1 MGPLTQFRRND
12 LVFDVRDH
20 GPGDGEAVVLL
31 HGFPQDGTCFDAVVP
46 ALQEAGLRTLVPDQR
61 GYSPGARPTGR
72 RDYVLEQ
79 VVADVLALL
88 DTADVERAHVVG
100 HDWGGAVAWALAAR
114 HPQRVRSLVA
124 LSTPHPTA
132 LLKSMTRST
141 QALHSWYMAL
151 FQLPGLPEAL
161 VTRRFAASLR
171 RQGLPAAAADHY
183 AARMAEPGAATGA
196 LNWYRAM
203 PFSRMVATPKVR
215 VPTTYAWGEKDFA
228 LGRAAAEMTADYVTG
243 PYCFEVL
250 SAGHWLPEVRP
261 DQVASLILGRVRDA

>member
-12 LVFDVRDH
+12 LVFDVRDQ
-20 GPGDGEAVVLL
+20 GPAEGDAVVLL
-31 HGFPQDGTCFDAVVP
+31 HGFPQDGSCFDAVVP
-46 ALQEAGLRTLVPDQR
+46 ALHEGGLRTLVPDQR
-61 GYSPGARPTGR
+61 GYSPGARPTSR
-72 RDYVLEQ
+72 RAYVLEQ
-79 VVADVLALL
+79 MVSDTLALL
-88 DTADVERAHVVG
+88 DTAGVDRAHVVG

-141 QALHSWYMAL
+141 QALHSWYMGL
-151 FQLPGLPEAL
+151 FQLPALPEVL
-161 VTRRFAASLR
+161 LTRTIAASLR
-171 RQGLPAAAADHY
+171 RQGLPAAAAEHY
-183 AARMAEPGAATGA
+183 ARRMAEPGAATAA

-203 PFSRMVATPKVR
+203 PFSHMVATPRVR

-243 PYCFEVL
+243 PYAFEVL
-250 SAGHWLPEVRP
+250 HAGHWLPEKRP
-261 DQVASLILGRVRDA
+261 DQVASLVLARVRDA